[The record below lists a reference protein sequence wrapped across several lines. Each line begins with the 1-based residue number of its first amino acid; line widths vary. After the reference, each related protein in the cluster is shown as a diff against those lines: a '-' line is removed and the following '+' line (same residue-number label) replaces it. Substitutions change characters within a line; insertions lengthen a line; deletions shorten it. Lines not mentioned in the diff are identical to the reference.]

1 MSEVENQSN
10 SCFRLNSQQEEN
22 VYNSAFFSAL
32 SGTAGTSSYEQR
44 QELVVDSA
52 RSIAEL
58 AVLNFRTRV
67 VSTFHRL

>member
-1 MSEVENQSN
+1 MSEIENPSN
-10 SCFRLNSQQEEN
+10 QCFSLNNQQEET

-32 SGTAGTSSYEQR
+32 SGTAGTSTYEQR
-44 QELVVDSA
+44 QVVIVDSA